1 MIQASAAAAMTNT
14 RKRGRLEDDTA
25 NAVRAKRHKTTI
37 SCVCDELLCPIALEL
52 PLDPVTAEDGRTYE
66 RSEIEKWIKQKGAT
80 LRSPITNEPM
90 GPRLMP
96 AVQVRNVIER
106 LVRSGEVASDMA
118 GRWHQWLEEQ
128 SLVST
133 LKRDA
138 ESGDTDAMC
147 SLGSFYAKEGISGH
161 AKDLSQACK
170 WFKMAAESGNVGGMA
185 AAGSYLIKENTAEG
199 MALLSMAAEGGSIL
213 AAYCFGLWYSVGRYG
228 LPQNKKCAKFWFRRV
243 LSESQSTPEL
253 AGFCSDMAME
263 RLQQLEG
270 KDVIVL

>member
-1 MIQASAAAAMTNT
+1 MQTTAAAATTNT
-14 RKRGRLEDDTA
+14 RKRCRLEDETE
-25 NAVRAKRHKTTI
+25 NAVRAKRHETTI
-37 SCVCDELLCPIALEL
+37 ACVCDELLCPIALEL

-96 AVQVRNVIER
+96 AIQVRNAIER

-118 GRWHQWLEEQ
+118 GRWNQWLEEQ
-128 SLVST
+128 AFVSA

-138 ESGDTDAMC
+138 ELGDTDAMC
-147 SLGSFYAKEGISGH
+147 TLGSFYAKEGIGGH
-161 AKDLSQACK
+161 AKDLSQAIK
-170 WFKMAAESGNVGGMA
+170 WFRMAAESGNIGGMA
-185 AAGSYLIKENTAEG
+185 AAGSYLIEENMAEG
-199 MALLSMAAEGGSIL
+199 MALLKTASARGSSL

-228 LPQNKKCAKFWFRRV
+228 LPQNKERAKFWFRRV
-243 LSESQSTPEL
+243 LIESQSTPEL
-253 AGFCSDMAME
+253 ADFCSDMAME
-263 RLQQLEG
+263 RLEQLEG